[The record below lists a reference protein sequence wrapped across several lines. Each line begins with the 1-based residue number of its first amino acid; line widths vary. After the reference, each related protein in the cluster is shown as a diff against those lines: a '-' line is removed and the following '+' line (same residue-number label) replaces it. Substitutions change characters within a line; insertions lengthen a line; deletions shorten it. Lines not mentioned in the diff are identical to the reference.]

1 MYKRQVTNGA
11 NALKNFPT
19 FSSFNIQNADGK
31 VILRLST
38 FIPFLLA
45 GVCVA
50 VIVLLINS
58 TYGRAFKAIGRTRSP
73 PKPWASTLPATSA

>member
-1 MYKRQVTNGA
+1 MTNGA

-38 FIPFLLA
+38 FVPFLLA
-45 GVCVA
+45 GGVR
-50 VIVLLINS
+50 
-58 TYGRAFKAIGRTRSP
+58 GGDRAADQLHLRPG
-73 PKPWASTLPATSA
+73 L